1 MNNDIPKSIDAILY
15 FLLIVICYF
24 CLIITT
30 SFFHLNCMLLA
41 IETSCDDTAA
51 AVLDGRKVLS
61 NCVANQN
68 FIHKTYGGVVPE
80 LASRAHQSK
89 IVPVISQALAEANID
104 KKQLTAIAYT
114 QGPGLLGSLLVGGSF
129 AKSMALA
136 LDLPLIPV
144 NHMHAH
150 LLVHFIDGNLA
161 PDFPFL
167 GITISGG
174 HTQLILVKSY
184 FNFELIGTTLDDAIG
199 EAFDKCGKIM
209 GLLYPAGQEIDMLA
223 KNGDKHRFT
232 FPIGNPKGYDVSY
245 SGIKTAFMNFIKIEE
260 AKDPKFIKKNL
271 NDLCASLQ
279 NSLIQTILNKIKI
292 VSNDFGLNRIVIGGG
307 VAANS
312 EICNELIKQKTKNGW
327 ELFIPPMEYT
337 TDNAAMIGIA
347 GYFKLNERKYG
358 NLFDESKSR
367 LQI

>member
-1 MNNDIPKSIDAILY
+1 
-15 FLLIVICYF
+15 
-24 CLIITT
+24 
-30 SFFHLNCMLLA
+30 MLLA

-51 AVLDGRKVLS
+51 AVLDDRKVLS
-61 NCVANQN
+61 NCIANQN
-68 FIHKTYGGVVPE
+68 LIHKAYGGIVPE

-89 IVPVISQALAEANID
+89 IVPVISQALVEANID

-144 NHMHAH
+144 NHMQAH
-150 LLVHFIDGNLA
+150 LLVHFIEGNLT
-161 PDFPFL
+161 PEFPFL
-167 GITISGG
+167 GITLSGG
-174 HTQLILVKSY
+174 HTQLILVKNY
-184 FNFELIGTTLDDAIG
+184 FNFELIGTTVDDAIG

-209 GLLYPAGQEIDMLA
+209 GLSYPAGQEIDDLA
-223 KNGDKHRFT
+223 KKGDKKRFA
-232 FPIGNPKGYDVSY
+232 FPIASPKGFNVSY

-260 AKDPKFIKKNL
+260 TKNPKFIENNL

-279 NSLIQTILNKIKI
+279 NTLIQTIINKIKI
-292 VSNDFGLNRIVIGGG
+292 ASNNFKLKRIVIGGG

-312 EICNELIKQKTKNGW
+312 EICNELKKQKIKNGW
-327 ELFIPPMEYT
+327 ELFIPPIEYT
-337 TDNAAMIGIA
+337 TDNAAMIGIG

-358 NLFDESKSR
+358 NLSDESKSR

>member
-1 MNNDIPKSIDAILY
+1 
-15 FLLIVICYF
+15 
-24 CLIITT
+24 
-30 SFFHLNCMLLA
+30 MLLA

-61 NCVANQN
+61 NCIANQN
-68 FIHKTYGGVVPE
+68 LIHKAYGGVVPE

-89 IVPVISQALAEANID
+89 IVPVNSQALVEANID

-150 LLVHFIDGNLA
+150 LLVHFIDGYVT
-161 PDFPFL
+161 PEFPFL

-174 HTQLILVKSY
+174 HTQLILVKGY

-199 EAFDKCGKIM
+199 EAFDKCGKVM
-209 GLLYPAGQEIDMLA
+209 GLSYPAGQEIDKLA
-223 KNGDKHRFT
+223 KNGDKQKFS
-232 FPIGNPKGYDVSY
+232 FPIANPKGYNLSY
-245 SGIKTAFMNFIKIEE
+245 SGIKTAFINFIKNEE
-260 AKDPKFIKKNL
+260 TKNPKFIKKNL

-279 NSLIQTILNKIKI
+279 NSLIQTIINKIKI
-292 VSNDFGLNRIVIGGG
+292 ASNDFGLKRIVIGGG

-312 EICNELIKQKTKNGW
+312 EICIELKKQKIKNAW
-327 ELFIPPMEYT
+327 ELFIPPIEYT
-337 TDNAAMIGIA
+337 TDNAAMIGIG
-347 GYFKLNERKYG
+347 GYFKLNKKKYG
-358 NLFDESKSR
+358 NLSDESKSR